1 MAGILDGKVAL
12 VTGGAS
18 GIGQATA
25 VVMAREGARV
35 AVADRAEADA
45 AATVALINAAGGQ
58 AIAIGGD
65 VTREADVAAMVARTV
80 SAFGRI
86 DCAFNNAGIAPR
98 AVGPA
103 GQRLHELSQEAFD
116 RMLAVNLTG
125 VFLCLKHEVAQML
138 AQGGGGAIVNT
149 ASIAGLIGLATS
161 GHYVA
166 AKHGVVGLTKSAA
179 IEYAQ
184 DGIRVNCVNPGYI
197 TTPMTKETIEER
209 GERDTGKGADA
220 AHGRSRRD
228 RGSRGLDVFGQGVVH
243 DRRGARGRR
252 RILRGLRRAVRGGRR
267 YHAALP
273 SNSSSPTSIWPG
285 ARTWRTSKLSGAK
298 RYSTSPTSLVP
309 ITSCI
314 RVGNDEAG
322 RGRPDVAG
330 VAKGEVAPLMD
341 VA

>member
-25 VVMAREGARV
+25 VVMVREGARV

-45 AATVALINAAGGQ
+45 AGTVALINAAGGQ

-80 SAFGRI
+80 AAFGRI
-86 DCAFNNAGIAPR
+86 DCAFNNAGIAGR

-103 GQRLHELSQEAFD
+103 GQRSHELSQEAFD
-116 RMLAVNLTG
+116 TMLAVNLRG
-125 VFLCLKHEVAQML
+125 VFLCLKHEVTQML

-161 GHYVA
+161 AHYVA
-166 AKHGVVGLTKSAA
+166 AKHGVVGLTKSTA

-197 TTPMTKETIEER
+197 TTPMTEEIVKTR
-209 GERDTGKGADA
+209 FDEVMAKVPMNRMGVPEEIAEAVVWMCSDKASFMTGA
-220 AHGRSRRD
+220 AQVID
-228 RGSRGLDVFGQGVVH
+228 
-243 DRRGARGRR
+243 
-252 RILRGLRRAVRGGRR
+252 GG
-267 YHAALP
+267 YYAA
-273 SNSSSPTSIWPG
+273 
-285 ARTWRTSKLSGAK
+285 
-298 RYSTSPTSLVP
+298 
-309 ITSCI
+309 
-314 RVGNDEAG
+314 
-322 RGRPDVAG
+322 
-330 VAKGEVAPLMD
+330 
-341 VA
+341 

>member
-35 AVADRAEADA
+35 AVADRAEVDA
-45 AATVALINAAGGQ
+45 AARVALINAAGGQ

-65 VTREADVAAMVARTV
+65 VTHEADVAAMVPRTV

-103 GQRLHELSQEAFD
+103 GQRLHELSQQAFD

-138 AQGGGGAIVNT
+138 AQGDGGAIVNT

-179 IEYAQ
+179 IEYAE

-197 TTPMTKETIEER
+197 ATPMTKETIEER
-209 GERDTGKGADA
+209 GEQILAKVPMRRMGVPGEIAEAVAWMCSDKASFMTGASHVIDGGYYA
-220 AHGRSRRD
+220 A
-228 RGSRGLDVFGQGVVH
+228 
-243 DRRGARGRR
+243 
-252 RILRGLRRAVRGGRR
+252 
-267 YHAALP
+267 
-273 SNSSSPTSIWPG
+273 
-285 ARTWRTSKLSGAK
+285 
-298 RYSTSPTSLVP
+298 
-309 ITSCI
+309 
-314 RVGNDEAG
+314 
-322 RGRPDVAG
+322 
-330 VAKGEVAPLMD
+330 
-341 VA
+341 

>member
-1 MAGILDGKVAL
+1 MGREENNMAGILERKVAL

-18 GIGQATA
+18 GIGRATSLA
-25 VVMAREGARV
+25 MAREGARV
-35 AVADRAEADA
+35 AVADRTEESA
-45 AATVALINAAGGQ
+45 AGTVALINAAGGQ

-65 VTREADVAAMVARTV
+65 VTREADVTAMVARTV
-80 SAFGRI
+80 SACGRI

-103 GQRLHELSQEAFD
+103 GQRLHELGQEAFD

-197 TTPMTKETIEER
+197 TTPMTKEVVETRIDEVMAKVPMNRMGVPEEIA
-209 GERDTGKGADA
+209 EAVVWMCSDKASFMTGSSQVVDGGYYA
-220 AHGRSRRD
+220 A
-228 RGSRGLDVFGQGVVH
+228 
-243 DRRGARGRR
+243 
-252 RILRGLRRAVRGGRR
+252 
-267 YHAALP
+267 
-273 SNSSSPTSIWPG
+273 
-285 ARTWRTSKLSGAK
+285 
-298 RYSTSPTSLVP
+298 
-309 ITSCI
+309 
-314 RVGNDEAG
+314 
-322 RGRPDVAG
+322 
-330 VAKGEVAPLMD
+330 
-341 VA
+341 

>member
-1 MAGILDGKVAL
+1 MGELDGKVAL

-45 AATVALINAAGGQ
+45 TATVALINAAGGQ

-65 VTREADVAAMVARTV
+65 VTREADVAAMVVRTV

-86 DCAFNNAGIAPR
+86 DCAFNNAGIAGR

-103 GQRLHELSQEAFD
+103 GQRLHEFSQEAFD

-125 VFLCLKHEVAQML
+125 VFLCLKHEVTQML

-161 GHYVA
+161 AHYVA

-184 DGIRVNCVNPGYI
+184 DGIRVNCVNPGYVA
-197 TTPMTKETIEER
+197 TPMTKETIEER
-209 GERDTGKGADA
+209 GQDILAKVPMRRFGVPGEIAEAVAWMCSDKASFMTGAS
-220 AHGRSRRD
+220 H
-228 RGSRGLDVFGQGVVH
+228 VV
-243 DRRGARGRR
+243 D
-252 RILRGLRRAVRGGRR
+252 GG
-267 YHAALP
+267 YHAA
-273 SNSSSPTSIWPG
+273 
-285 ARTWRTSKLSGAK
+285 
-298 RYSTSPTSLVP
+298 
-309 ITSCI
+309 
-314 RVGNDEAG
+314 
-322 RGRPDVAG
+322 
-330 VAKGEVAPLMD
+330 
-341 VA
+341 

>member
-103 GQRLHELSQEAFD
+103 GHVHELSQRVR

-125 VFLCLKHEVAQML
+125 VFS
-138 AQGGGGAIVNT
+138 
-149 ASIAGLIGLATS
+149 ASSTKSRRCWRRAAAVQSSTQLDRGLIGLRPRPLRR
-161 GHYVA
+161 
-166 AKHGVVGLTKSAA
+166 AKRRGGADQECRDRICAGRHPREL
-179 IEYAQ
+179 
-184 DGIRVNCVNPGYI
+184 RHPGYI

-209 GERDTGKGADA
+209 GEEILAKCRCGAWVFEIA
-220 AHGRSRRD
+220 KRW
-228 RGSRGLDVFGQGVVH
+228 LDVFRQGVVH
-243 DRRGARGRR
+243 DRRIACDRR
-252 RILRGLRRAVRGGRR
+252 RLLRGLR
-267 YHAALP
+267 L
-273 SNSSSPTSIWPG
+273 
-285 ARTWRTSKLSGAK
+285 
-298 RYSTSPTSLVP
+298 
-309 ITSCI
+309 
-314 RVGNDEAG
+314 
-322 RGRPDVAG
+322 
-330 VAKGEVAPLMD
+330 
-341 VA
+341 